1 MQIVIN
7 KPKNIPALAKLN
19 EPTMRNGKS
28 AIKTGMV
35 LNTHAQRGKP
45 VAPENTA
52 TNKVTANARNK
63 KIFITVPGIRPP
75 LNLLCDIIISLFNQK
90 IKRLALANLEQRII
104 FIVFSQKT

>member
-28 AIKTGMV
+28 AIKTGMA

-45 VAPENTA
+45 VAPR
-52 TNKVTANARNK
+52 KHRDKQSHGKRK
-63 KIFITVPGIRPP
+63 KQKNFYNGSGHTPASD
-75 LNLLCDIIISLFNQK
+75 LLFDIIISLLNQK
-90 IKRLALANLEQRII
+90 LKRLALTNLKLHIF